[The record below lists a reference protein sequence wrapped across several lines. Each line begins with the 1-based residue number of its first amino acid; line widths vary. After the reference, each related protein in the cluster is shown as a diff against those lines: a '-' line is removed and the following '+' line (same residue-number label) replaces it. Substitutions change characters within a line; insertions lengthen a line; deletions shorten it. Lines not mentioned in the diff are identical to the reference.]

1 MKKNIYSKTI
11 IALMVVM
18 IFTSC
23 TDLFNVPDIQ
33 KNPNAPA
40 DAPIDVLMSGA
51 MVGLSA
57 VHEDTDARL
66 SMMWG
71 GQLAGLSRQ
80 HAGFQEY
87 IVAASTF
94 DNSWSTLYSATA
106 NARLIQG
113 KAAPLNNKVALGIA
127 QVMEAML
134 MTKVTSLYG
143 DVPYSQAFKAEEFPT
158 PVFDKQLDVYAAL
171 ITLLNSAYAN
181 LSAPTGA
188 VTLDFIYK
196 GSASKWAAAAK
207 TLQARLYLHL
217 KDYPNAIAAA
227 SLGISSPANDALV
240 PHGSSQQ
247 IDLNLNFDFFD
258 ISRPGDTGFDP
269 PAYLPAFMKAN
280 GYSRNSKTVD
290 RALYDHF
297 FQVGVYTTGAL
308 DPNTQDGMFTGDS
321 PHPLLTFY
329 ETQLIIAEAN
339 ARISAAS
346 NIIKAVKAL
355 NNVRAELVNGTINGK
370 TIDASYITPTSI
382 QYDPYVPAD
391 FSVGGLADK
400 GKGTQQ
406 LNLIYE
412 IISQRFIVLLAQYEI
427 FNDLR
432 RLQVATPKVTLPIPI
447 FGTTGTYPGRLVY
460 PQNEVNTNK
469 NTPTPA
475 PNQFVKV
482 PVFQ

>member
-1 MKKNIYSKTI
+1 MKKKIYIRTI
-11 IALMVVM
+11 VALMAVM

-23 TDLFNVPDIQ
+23 SDLFNVPDIQ

-80 HAGFQEY
+80 HAGFQDY

-94 DNSWSTLYSATA
+94 DNSWSILYSAAA
-106 NARLIQG
+106 NARIIQL
-113 KAAPLNNKVALGIA
+113 KAAPLNNKVALGIS
-127 QVMEAML
+127 QVMEALL
-134 MTKVTSLYG
+134 MAKVTSLYG
-143 DVPYSQAFKAEEFPT
+143 DVPYSQAFDADKYPT
-158 PVFDKQLDVYAAL
+158 PQFDKQLDVYNAL
-171 ITLLNSAYAN
+171 IALLNSAYAN
-181 LSAPTGA
+181 LSAPTGS
-188 VTLDFIYK
+188 VTLDFIFK

-217 KDYPNAIAAA
+217 KDYPNAVAAA
-227 SLGISSPANDALV
+227 TLGISSTAGDALV

-269 PAYLPAFMKAN
+269 PAYLPVFMKAN
-280 GYSRNSKTVD
+280 GYKRNSITNDK
-290 RALYDHF
+290 ALYNHF

-308 DPNTQDGMFTGDS
+308 DPNTQDGVFTGDA
-321 PHPLLTFY
+321 PHPLLTYY
-329 ETQLIIAEAN
+329 ENQLILAEAN
-339 ARISAAS
+339 ARLAAP
-346 NIIKAVKAL
+346 NIGNAVKAL
-355 NNVRAELVNGTINGK
+355 NNVRKQLETGYINGK
-370 TIDASYITPTSI
+370 TIDPAYVALGI
-382 QYDPYVPAD
+382 QYDPYKAAD
-391 FSVGGLADK
+391 FNTGDLADK
-400 GKGTQQ
+400 GQGTQQ
-406 LNLIYE
+406 KNLIYE

-432 RLQVATPKVTLPIPI
+432 RLQVATPVVKLPIPI
-447 FGTTGTYPGRLVY
+447 NKGTVYPARFVY
-460 PQNEVNTNK
+460 PQNEVNTN
-469 NTPTPA
+469 
-475 PNQFVKV
+475 PNVKALVVDQFTTV
-482 PVFQ
+482 PIVQ

>member
-1 MKKNIYSKTI
+1 MKKKIYSRTI
-11 IALMVVM
+11 IALMAVM

-23 TDLFNVPDIQ
+23 NDLFNVPDIQ

-94 DNSWSTLYSATA
+94 DNSWSILYSAAA
-106 NARLIQG
+106 NARIIQG

-127 QVMEAML
+127 QVMEALL
-134 MTKVTSLYG
+134 MAKVTSLYG
-143 DVPYSQAFKAEEFPT
+143 DVPYSQAFNAEQYPT

-227 SLGISSPANDALV
+227 SQGISSPANDALV

-269 PAYLPAFMKAN
+269 PAYLPGFMKAN

-297 FQVGVYTTGAL
+297 FQVGVYTPGAL

-339 ARISAAS
+339 ARLAAP
-346 NIIKAVKAL
+346 NINQAVKAL

-370 TIDASYITPTSI
+370 TIDASYITSTSI
-382 QYDPYVPAD
+382 QYDPYVKGD
-391 FSVGGLADK
+391 FDIGGLADK
-400 GKGTQQ
+400 SQGTQQ
-406 LNLIYE
+406 KNLIYE

-432 RLQVATPKVTLPIPI
+432 RLQVATPVVKLPIPI
-447 FGTTGTYPGRLVY
+447 SGTKGIYPGRFVY

-475 PNQFVKV
+475 PDQYAKV
-482 PVFQ
+482 PIFQ

>member
-1 MKKNIYSKTI
+1 MKKKIYSRTI
-11 IALMVVM
+11 IALMAVM

-23 TDLFNVPDIQ
+23 NDLFNVPDIQ

-40 DAPIDVLMSGA
+40 DAPIDILMSGA
-51 MVGLSA
+51 MVGLSV

-80 HAGFQEY
+80 HAGFQTY
-87 IVAASTF
+87 IVAATTF
-94 DNSWSTLYSATA
+94 DNSWSILYSAAA
-106 NARLIQG
+106 NARLIQQ
-113 KAAPLNNKVALGIA
+113 KATPLNNKVALGIA
-127 QVMEAML
+127 QVMEAL
-134 MTKVTSLYG
+134 LIAKVSCLYG
-143 DVPYSQAFKAEEFPT
+143 DVPYSQAFDVDKYPT
-158 PVFDKQLDVYAAL
+158 PQFDKQLDVYTAL
-171 ITLLNSAYAN
+171 IALLNSAYAN

-188 VTLDFIYK
+188 VTLDFIFK

-217 KDYPNAIAAA
+217 KDYPNAITAA

-269 PAYLPAFMKAN
+269 PAYLPGFMKAN

-329 ETQLIIAEAN
+329 ETQLIIAEASARLAAPNIAN
-339 ARISAAS
+339 A
-346 NIIKAVKAL
+346 VTAL
-355 NNVRAELVNGTINGK
+355 NKVRAQLVTGTINGK
-370 TIDASYITPTSI
+370 TIDASYISATSI
-382 QYDPYVPAD
+382 QYDPYVALD
-391 FSVGGLADK
+391 FNPITGLADK
-400 GKGTQQ
+400 GQGTQQ
-406 LNLIYE
+406 KNLIYE
-412 IISQRFIVLLAQYEI
+412 IISQRFILLLAQYEI

-432 RLQVATPKVTLPIPI
+432 RLQVATPVVKLPIPI
-447 FGTTGTYPGRLVY
+447 SAGTVYPGRFVY
-460 PQNEVNTNK
+460 PQSEVNTN
-469 NTPTPA
+469 
-475 PNQFVKV
+475 PNVKALVVDQFTKV
-482 PVFQ
+482 PIFQ